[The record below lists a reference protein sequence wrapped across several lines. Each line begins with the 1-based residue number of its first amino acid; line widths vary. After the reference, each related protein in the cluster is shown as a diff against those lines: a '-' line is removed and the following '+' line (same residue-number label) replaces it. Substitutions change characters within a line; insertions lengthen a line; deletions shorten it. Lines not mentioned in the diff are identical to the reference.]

1 MKIRE
6 FTEKDT
12 EQITGLM
19 KQLCSITN
27 TEFDEVRWKASL
39 IAEFKKD
46 VKNEMIVAIDEEKNN
61 MVAGMALV
69 SIRKTNFGFLF
80 GNISNLIVDPNYRGE
95 GIGEKLLRYT
105 IDFFKKNHINSVRII
120 VKTELD
126 DVARKLFAKF
136 GFNEIFKV
144 LELNI

>member
-1 MKIRE
+1 MQIRA

-12 EQITGLM
+12 EEITNLM

-27 TEFDEVRWKASL
+27 QEFDEERWKHSL

-46 VKNEMIVAIDEEKNN
+46 VKNEMIVAINEMKNK
-61 MVAGMALV
+61 VAGMALI

-80 GNISNLIVDPNYRGE
+80 GNISNLIVDPSYRGE
-95 GIGEKLLRYT
+95 GLGEELIKYS
-105 IDFFKKNHINSVRII
+105 IDFFKRNHINSVRII

-126 DVARKLFAKF
+126 ESASNLFTKF

-144 LELNI
+144 LEIKM